1 LDLDIQVASVLS
13 KDTFNPVDLGR
24 LLKTGGKFDKRIE
37 EIFSGDW
44 GTVDGGA
51 YSIEE
56 VYNITLRDLLSV
68 MITGQ
73 GPLEPILL
81 LRNFH
86 L

>member
-1 LDLDIQVASVLS
+1 M
-13 KDTFNPVDLGR
+13 
-24 LLKTGGKFDKRIE
+24 KTGGKFDERVE
-37 EIFSGDW
+37 EVFSGDW
-44 GTVDGGA
+44 GAVDGCA
-51 YSIEE
+51 YGIEE

-73 GPLEPILL
+73 GPLALIPL